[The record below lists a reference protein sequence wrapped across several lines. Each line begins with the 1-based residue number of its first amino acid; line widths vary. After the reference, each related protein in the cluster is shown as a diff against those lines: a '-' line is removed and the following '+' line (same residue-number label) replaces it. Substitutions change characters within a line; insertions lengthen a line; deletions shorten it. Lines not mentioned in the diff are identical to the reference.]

1 MNVRK
6 NRPVHRD
13 AYWLLAERNDQRN
26 NVRKENGGG
35 NTSEG
40 MDWRVEGGV
49 WNSRSPLE
57 TQLDEYS

>member
-6 NRPVHRD
+6 NRPVHRE
-13 AYWLLAERNDQRN
+13 AYWLLTERDDQRN
-26 NVRKENGGG
+26 DLRERSVGG

-49 WNSRSPLE
+49 
-57 TQLDEYS
+57 